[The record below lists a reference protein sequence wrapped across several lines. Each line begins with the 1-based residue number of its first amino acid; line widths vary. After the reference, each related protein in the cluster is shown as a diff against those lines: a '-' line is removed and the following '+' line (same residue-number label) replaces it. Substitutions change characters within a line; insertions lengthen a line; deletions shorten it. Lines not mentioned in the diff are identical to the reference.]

1 MNRISRIAFSSVL
14 LVASARARALDPS
27 KSIAQYGLDAWATR
41 DGLPQNSVA
50 ALLQTRNGY
59 LWMGTEEGL
68 VRFDGVRFTVFS
80 TRNTPAFRQNRIEA
94 LAEGSDGSLWIG
106 TVDGLLRKRG
116 DEFTS
121 YGVADG
127 LPNET
132 ILALLADPD
141 GSLWIGTQRGGL
153 ACWKD
158 ERFVSVLSRE
168 QGLPSDMVTALARSR
183 DGSLWVGTDDGLA
196 CVREGRIV
204 SRTTTSDG
212 LPANRVNDVVE
223 GRDGEIWAATSG
235 GLALLS
241 RGRVTVVTKSKEF
254 SSINALCL
262 DRGGTLWTGTSRGL
276 SRVRGGA
283 VQPFGGA
290 GGPPHGVVV
299 VCLLEDHE
307 GNLWIG
313 TDGDG
318 LLRLRDAPIVT
329 YGKRDGLTK
338 DYVYAV
344 LEDPHGIVWVGT
356 RGGGLGRLRDGDVSV
371 LTTREGLPHDVV
383 SALAQGRDGALWV
396 GTAGGGIARL
406 KDGRVRVYAKKDGLS
421 SNLIRVLLEDRHG
434 ALWIGT
440 SGGGLDRLEQG
451 RVTSF
456 SEADGLAGDTVVDL
470 CESRDGSLWVGTTTG
485 ISRFQDGTFTSFGEK
500 EGLSYAVRALK
511 ADPDGTLWIGTSGG
525 GLFRMRGGRL
535 SSVTA
540 RQGLYDDVVF
550 AILDDGAGNLWMSCN
565 RGIFRVARQE
575 LEDFFAG
582 KRSAVTS
589 AAYGEADG
597 MKSAECNGG
606 FQPSAW
612 RGRDGRLWF
621 ATIRGV
627 AVVDP
632 KAIRVNREPPPVV
645 LERIIVDGRNLGATA
660 GQPFPPGSR
669 SIELDYAGLSFVSS
683 ERMRFKYRLEGVDS
697 DWVDAGQRRTAY
709 YTKLSPGRYVF
720 RVIASNSDGVW
731 NETGA
736 SLPFS
741 VRPFFWQTLWFYALC
756 AAFVLLVAA
765 AAFQFRVRSLRLREE
780 DLKRR
785 VAEEIARVRVLSGL
799 LPICAW
805 CKKVRDDAG
814 YWKQIEAYIRD
825 HTEAQFTHG
834 ICPDCEKTFHQEL
847 GTEKP

>member
-1 MNRISRIAFSSVL
+1 MNRTFRLAFSSAL
-14 LVASARARALDPS
+14 LVASTRGLALDPS

-68 VRFDGVRFTVFS
+68 VRFDGVRFTVYS
-80 TRNTPAFRQNRIEA
+80 TLNTPSFRQNRIQA
-94 LAEGSDGSLWIG
+94 LAEGSDGSLWVG

-116 DEFTS
+116 DDFTA
-121 YGVADG
+121 YGVAEG
-127 LPNET
+127 LPNAT

-141 GSLWIGTQRGGL
+141 GSLWIGTERGGL
-153 ACWKD
+153 ACWKN
-158 ERFVSVLSRE
+158 ERFVFGLTRA
-168 QGLPSDMVTALARSR
+168 QGLPADMVTAFARSP
-183 DGSLWVGTDDGLA
+183 DGSVWIGTDEGLA
-196 CVREGRIV
+196 LVRGGRVV

-212 LPANRVNDVVE
+212 LPANRVNDVLE
-223 GRDGEIWAATSG
+223 GRDGELWVATSG
-235 GLALLS
+235 GLARLS
-241 RGRVTVVTKSKEF
+241 GGHATAVTKGKEF
-254 SSINALCL
+254 SSINALCQ
-262 DRGGTLWTGTSRGL
+262 DRGGSLWTGTSRGL

-283 VQPFGGA
+283 LDPFDEA
-290 GGPPHGVVV
+290 GGPPQGVVV

-338 DYVYAV
+338 EFVHAV
-344 LEDPHGIVWVGT
+344 LEDPHGTVWFGT
-356 RGGGLGRLRDGDVSV
+356 RGGGLNRLRGGRMSAM
-371 LTTREGLPHDVV
+371 TTRDGLPDDAV
-383 SALAQGRDGALWV
+383 SALTQARDGALWI
-396 GTAGGGIARL
+396 GTSGGGVARL
-406 KDGRVRVYAKKDGLS
+406 KDGHVRVYAKEDGLS
-421 SNLIRVLLEDRHG
+421 SNLIRVLLEDRRG

-440 SGGGLDRLEQG
+440 SGGGLDRLDQG
-451 RVTSF
+451 RVTAF
-456 SEADGLAGDTVVDL
+456 SVSDGLAGDTVVDL
-470 CESRDGSLWVGTTTG
+470 CEDRDGALWIGTTTG
-485 ISRFQDGTFTSFGEK
+485 VSRFQDGTFRTFREP

-525 GLFRMRGGRL
+525 GLFRLRDGRL
-535 SSVTA
+535 SAVTA
-540 RQGLYDDVVF
+540 RQGLYDDVAF
-550 AILDDGAGNLWMSCN
+550 AILDDAAGNLWMSCN
-565 RGIFRVARQE
+565 RGIFRVARHE
-575 LEDFFAG
+575 LEEFFAG
-582 KRSAVTS
+582 KRAAVTC

-621 ATIRGV
+621 ATIRGAV
-627 AVVDP
+627 VVDP
-632 KAIRVNREPPPVV
+632 RAIRVNREPPPVV
-645 LERIIVDGRNLGATA
+645 LERVIVDGRDLGAVA
-660 GQPFPPGSR
+660 GKAFPPGSR

-697 DWVDAGQRRTAY
+697 DWVDAGPRRAAY
-709 YTKLSPGRYVF
+709 YMNLSPGRYVF

-731 NETGA
+731 NQTGA

-756 AAFVLLVAA
+756 ASLVLLAA
-765 AAFQFRVRSLRLREE
+765 AATFQVRVRSLRLREDE
-780 DLKRR
+780 LKRR

-799 LPICAW
+799 LPICSW

-814 YWKQIEAYIRD
+814 YWKQIESYIRD
-825 HTEAQFTHG
+825 HSEAQFTHG
-834 ICPDCEKTFHQEL
+834 ICPDCEKTFDKEHRSER
-847 GTEKP
+847 